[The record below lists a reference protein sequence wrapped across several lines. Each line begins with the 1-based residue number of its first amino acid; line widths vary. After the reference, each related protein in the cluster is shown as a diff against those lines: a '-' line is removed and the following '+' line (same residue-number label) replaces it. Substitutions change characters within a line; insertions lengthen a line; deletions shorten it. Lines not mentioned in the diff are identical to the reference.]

1 MSEVD
6 DKVGRALARFDRV
19 MAVVDE
25 KQGPVATQAR
35 RQRQRSLATYG
46 RALSKAALVVLV
58 VSVLTILVGLFVPIG
73 IMGFVAAVA
82 LAGGIAAMLFFHD
95 VLQEVAAP
103 TVPTDLPNGEMV
115 QRFDS
120 FLYKSRR
127 ALPAPAQTVVD
138 GISEQLGT
146 LKQTLERVDTLDP
159 DAQDARRLMS
169 VHLPGLIERY
179 ANVPTA
185 YRAEADAEGKTV
197 DQRLVEGLEASR
209 SALGEVNERLA
220 KRDMDAFQTQGRFI
234 TSKYGGEDGPA

>member
-1 MSEVD
+1 MTEID

-25 KQGPVATQAR
+25 QHGPVAVQAKR
-35 RQRQRSLATYG
+35 ERQRLMRHYG
-46 RALSKAALVVLV
+46 RALTRATMAILV
-58 VSVLTILVGLFVPIG
+58 VSIVTIMIGLVVPIG
-73 IMGFVAAVA
+73 MFGFLAAVA

-95 VLQEVAAP
+95 VLEASSPPV
-103 TVPTDLPNGEMV
+103 VPTDVGNGEMV
-115 QRFDS
+115 QRFGT
-120 FLYKSRR
+120 FLYGNRR
-127 ALPAPAQTVVD
+127 ALPAPAQAVVD

-146 LKQTLERVDTLDP
+146 LKQTLERVDALDP

-179 ANVPTA
+179 ANVPQA
-185 YRAEADAEGKTV
+185 YRKEADAEGKTV

-209 SALGEVNERLA
+209 AALNEVSERLA

-234 TSKYGGEDGPA
+234 QSKYGREDGPA

>member
-25 KQGPVATQAR
+25 KGGPVATQAR
-35 RQRQRSLATYG
+35 RERQRKMRQYS
-46 RALSKAALVVLV
+46 RALTRAALVVLV
-58 VSVLTILVGLFVPIG
+58 VSVLTILIGLFVPVG
-73 IMGFVAAVA
+73 MFGFLAAVA
-82 LAGGIAAMLFFHD
+82 LAGGIAAMMFFHD
-95 VLQEVAAP
+95 VAQVASASS
-103 TVPTDLPNGEMV
+103 VPKDAPNGEMV

-120 FLYKSRR
+120 YLYQSRR

-138 GISEQLGT
+138 GISQQLGT
-146 LKQTLERVDTLDP
+146 LKQTLERVDALDP

-185 YRAEADAEGKTV
+185 YRREADAEGKTV
-197 DQRLVEGLEASR
+197 DQRLIEGLDASR
-209 SALGEVNERLA
+209 SALTDLSERLA
-220 KRDMDAFQTQGRFI
+220 KRDLDAFQTQGRFMR
-234 TSKYGGEDGPA
+234 SKYGEADGPE